1 MNKITVV
8 LLPGFNGNSELFK
21 NFIKEKPENITC
33 IPIDYPDAIYSYH
46 QLADLLA
53 HDLQSI
59 SGSFVLLGE
68 SFAGPLAILLAEK
81 LGSKVSHLILVA
93 TFVTS
98 PKPKIFYYLPW
109 NSIFYLAKPIYKM
122 AKIFFSKFSKTQMLA
137 DVFTELLKVDSAI
150 YAARMRDIFR
160 VDVSE
165 NLCRLTLPIMYI
177 RATQDLT
184 VCKKS
189 LREVQALQ
197 PNIVIEEVSAPHM
210 ILQIQAE
217 KAWQAIFRFIPNAK

>member
-1 MNKITVV
+1 MSKRTMV
-8 LLPGFNGNSELFK
+8 LLPGFNGTSELFK

-33 IPIDYPDAIYSYH
+33 IPIVYPDAIYNYEELSDY
-46 QLADLLA
+46 LVGE
-53 HDLQSI
+53 LQSI
-59 SGSFVLLGE
+59 STPFVLLGE

-98 PKPKIFYYLPW
+98 PKPRVFYYLPW
-109 NSIFYLAKPIYKM
+109 GSIFHLARPVYKV
-122 AKIFFSKFSKTQMLA
+122 AEKILSEFSKTQILA
-137 DVFTELLKVDSAI
+137 DVFTELLRVDPSI
-150 YAARMRDIFR
+150 HAARLRDIFR

-165 NLCRLTLPIMYI
+165 NLRQLTLPILYI

-189 LREVQALQ
+189 LREVQMLQ

-210 ILQIQAE
+210 VLQIQPE